1 MRVLIFDTET
11 TGLPPKNTPTNQS
24 AKWPHIIQLSWVIYN
39 DETKQNEEEKDYI
52 ISLGTHIPISP
63 ESTAIHG
70 ITSEIS
76 RSKGIAIEVA
86 LFDFK
91 LAANRCGKIVAHNLE
106 FDKNM
111 IQVEFYRERMFTNI
125 FPSVGY
131 CTMKQGTPICK
142 LVKVWDDGT
151 ISFKYPKLVELY
163 YALFGADAPA
173 PEGLHNAKVDVDL
186 CLKCYVKMTEAAAA
200 AAAAT

>member
-11 TGLPPKNTPTNQS
+11 TGLPPKNTPTNQTD
-24 AKWPHIIQLSWVIYN
+24 KWPHIVQLSWVIYN
-39 DETKQNEEEKDYI
+39 DETGQVEEEKDNI
-52 ISLGTHIPISP
+52 ISLGTHIPISA

-76 RSKGIAIEVA
+76 RAKGVPIDVA

-91 LAANRCGKIVAHNLE
+91 LAVNRCGKIVAHNLE

-111 IQVEFYRERMFTNI
+111 IQVEFYRARLFNNI
-125 FPSVGY
+125 LPPMEY
-131 CTMKQGTPICK
+131 CTMKNGTPICK
-142 LVKVWDDGT
+142 LVRVWEDGST
-151 ISFKYPKLVELY
+151 SFKYPKLVELY

-173 PEGLHNAKVDVDL
+173 PEGLHNAKVDVEL
-186 CLKCYVKMTEAAAA
+186 CLKCYVKMT
-200 AAAAT
+200 ATATTTADT